1 MEVLVESRFDEL
13 TKTGVL
19 KVADTAANLRSTTG
33 GTTTWVAALK
43 GLGAEGDG
51 GGGTFYWST
60 TPAAD
65 DSWSVLNHGSGSS
78 AGWRRIRRDSL
89 PEGWFSV
96 KDPRFGAKG
105 TGSVDDTAAIQACI
119 DFLATRG
126 GGTVYLPPG
135 QYLVSAPGSRA
146 YKLLLRSNVSIR
158 GAGRNSLLVSALN
171 QNMAART
178 LASDSASLL
187 SCVTLADF
195 AIDGRETANPH
206 PANTNHQR
214 AGIFI
219 HNSEDVTIGNLDIK
233 DTADVIRMY
242 GPSCERTVIDG
253 CCLHDCPIDIGRE
266 VIQGEGLCNS
276 QIINNK
282 IWNCNFATAV
292 KMENAVGGTPYNNI
306 VSGNVIRNVG
316 SGILMAGGV
325 IITNNIIEGASV
337 GNGIFAHS
345 HAIISGNRVNGAI
358 GNGIGV
364 FNNTSS
370 PINVR
375 ISNNQVRGVDGN
387 GEPPVGIDVS
397 LRMDAGVSYVP
408 TNITVESND
417 IEAFA
422 GTMAGFAFG
431 VRFEQVG
438 GVLAIRGNR
447 IADALLG
454 ISAGPARSP
463 AIDSLDISHNQV
475 TVLANGRCI
484 SVGANSSEGYRVNN
498 ASLAFNTCIPSAG
511 AEGTQGIHVEGD
523 PDRLTL
529 IGNNSASCAIPYGEF
544 YSSGPINKISVHN
557 QGF

>member
-1 MEVLVESRFDEL
+1 M
-13 TKTGVL
+13 
-19 KVADTAANLRSTTG
+19 
-33 GTTTWVAALK
+33 
-43 GLGAEGDG
+43 
-51 GGGTFYWST
+51 
-60 TPAAD
+60 
-65 DSWSVLNHGSGSS
+65 
-78 AGWRRIRRDSL
+78 
-89 PEGWFSV
+89 EGWFSV
-96 KDPRFGAKG
+96 KDPCFDAKG
-105 TGSVDDTAAIQACI
+105 TGSVDDTVTIQACI
-119 DFLATRG
+119 DFVAARG

-135 QYLVSAPGSRA
+135 QYLVSAPGERA
-146 YKLLLRSNVSIR
+146 YKLLLKSNVSIR
-158 GAGRNSLLVSALN
+158 GAGRSSLLVSALN
-171 QNMAART
+171 QNMGART

-206 PANTNHQR
+206 PAKTNHQR

-219 HNSEDVTIGNLDIK
+219 ENSEDVTIKNLDIK

-242 GPSCERTVIDG
+242 GPSCERTVIEG
-253 CCLHDCPIDIGRE
+253 CSLHDCPIDIGRE
-266 VIQGEGLCNS
+266 VIQGEGLRNS

-292 KMENAVGGTPYNNI
+292 KMENAVGGIQYNNI

-316 SGILMAGGV
+316 SGILMAGGL
-325 IITNNIIEGASV
+325 IIANNIIEGASV
-337 GNGIFAHS
+337 GPGISAQS
-345 HAIISGNRVNGAI
+345 HAIISGNRINGAM

-375 ISNNQVRGVDGN
+375 ISNNQVRGVDGK

-397 LRMDAGVSYVP
+397 SRVDDAGVFYVP

-422 GTMAGFAFG
+422 GMASFAIG

-447 IADALLG
+447 IADAFLG
-454 ISAGPARSP
+454 ISAGPATTS
-463 AIDSLDISHNQV
+463 AIDSLDISHNQI

-484 SVGANSSEGYRVNN
+484 AVGAKTDAGLRVNS
-498 ASLAFNTCIPSAG
+498 ASLAFNTCMPAAG
-511 AEGTQGIHVEGD
+511 AGETQGIHVEGN

-544 YSSGPINKISVHN
+544 VPVPSGPTNKISVNN

>member
-1 MEVLVESRFDEL
+1 VE
-13 TKTGVL
+13 
-19 KVADTAANLRSTTG
+19 
-33 GTTTWVAALK
+33 
-43 GLGAEGDG
+43 
-51 GGGTFYWST
+51 
-60 TPAAD
+60 
-65 DSWSVLNHGSGSS
+65 
-78 AGWRRIRRDSL
+78 
-89 PEGWFSV
+89 FSV
-96 KDPRFGAKG
+96 KDPCFDAKG
-105 TGSVDDTAAIQACI
+105 TGSVDDTVAIQACI
-119 DFLATRG
+119 DFVAARG

-135 QYLVSAPGSRA
+135 QYLVSAPGSRP
-146 YKLLLRSNVSIR
+146 YKLLLKSNVSIR
-158 GAGRNSLLVSALN
+158 GAGRSSLLVSALN
-171 QNMAART
+171 QNMSART

-206 PANTNHQR
+206 PPNTNHQR

-219 HNSEDVTIGNLDIK
+219 HNSEDVTIKNLDIK

-242 GPSCERTVIDG
+242 GPSCERTVIEG
-253 CCLHDCPIDIGRE
+253 CSLHDCPIDIGRE
-266 VIQGEGLCNS
+266 VIQGEGLRNS

-292 KMENAVGGTPYNNI
+292 KMENAVGTEYNDI

-345 HAIISGNRVNGAI
+345 HAIVSGNRINGAM
-358 GNGIGV
+358 GVGIGV
-364 FNNTSS
+364 FNNTSC

-375 ISNNQVRGVDGN
+375 ISNNQVRGVVGN
-387 GEPPVGIDVS
+387 GERPVGIDVS
-397 LRMDAGVSYVP
+397 LRVDADVSYVP

-422 GTMAGFAFG
+422 GTMASSACG

-447 IADALLG
+447 IADAFLG
-454 ISAGPARSP
+454 ISAGPATTR
-463 AIDSLDISHNQV
+463 AIDSLDISHNQI
-475 TVLANGRCI
+475 TVLANGQCI
-484 SVGANSSEGYRVNN
+484 QVGADTSVGKRVNS
-498 ASLAFNTCIPSAG
+498 ASLAFNTCMPATAG
-511 AEGTQGIHVEGD
+511 ETQGIHVEGN

-544 YSSGPINKISVHN
+544 FPPGPTNKISVNN